1 MPWSHEPKSNS
12 SKSKSRR
19 KNLGLKRGSSWFLY
33 FVCRASVWSKTPEWV
48 QTKDT
53 QRQKDIADDE
63 MQQQKK
69 RRCVCNMR
77 ELHCTAH
84 SLIYRSSCF
93 RTPMNMPIPFC
104 VSSTLDCDFLLLV
117 LLLLLHLVVGPFSC
131 FHKGRKKTQ
140 RIRCIFGRWLCELF
154 QYPNAKALFLS
165 CLLFNQKRNHFI
177 RNYRTAFKC

>member
-19 KNLGLKRGSSWFLY
+19 KNLCLKRGSSWFLY

-48 QTKDT
+48 QTKT

-63 MQQQKK
+63 MQEQKK
-69 RRCVCNMR
+69 RRCVCNLR

-131 FHKGRKKTQ
+131 FHKEKKNKGFGAFSVDDCVNCFNIQMQ
-140 RIRCIFGRWLCELF
+140 RHFF
-154 QYPNAKALFLS
+154 FLVFCS
-165 CLLFNQKRNHFI
+165 TKKKPFHS
-177 RNYRTAFKC
+177 